1 MKPVIV
7 QQVVRGALSLLK
19 HDLEERGVALVT
31 TLPKQ
36 DVVVLGNQQRL
47 EQVVINV
54 LRNAMMAAEA
64 LHDPK
69 VTIDL
74 RGDAKQVILSV
85 IDTGAGLGG
94 QTIDQLSEPFHTTRS
109 SGEGM
114 GLGLAISASIIQE
127 HGGRLTAKDADT
139 GGAEFIIA
147 LNPMGKDE

>member
-1 MKPVIV
+1 
-7 QQVVRGALSLLK
+7 VVRGALGLLK
-19 HDLEERGVALVT
+19 HDFEADEIKLVV
-31 TLPKQ
+31 TLPKAEI
-36 DVVVLGNQQRL
+36 VVLGNQQRL

-54 LRNAMMAAEA
+54 LRNAIMAVVGQQDGKVKIILSEA
-64 LHDPK
+64 AGQA
-69 VTIDL
+69 V
-74 RGDAKQVILSV
+74 LSV
-85 IDTGAGLGG
+85 IDSGAGLGG